1 MRKRKLLTI
10 VLAGALWVAGAATAM
25 AHVTVNPKEATKG
38 GFAKFDVRVPT
49 ERPDAGT
56 VKVELQFPEDQPI
69 ASVSVEPV
77 PGWTYAVTKRHLD
90 TPLVDDDG
98 NKIED
103 VVSLITWTAAP
114 GNEIKPGE
122 FMEFPIS
129 MGPLP
134 DKADSLV
141 FKANQ
146 TYSSGEVVRW
156 IETEEQGKP
165 EPEHPAPTVTLVD
178 AKASGA
184 VSAPAAPAAPPASTT
199 SSNGRA
205 TVALVVA
212 LIAAALAV
220 AAMTAG
226 RKAASTPAPK
236 QDLAGSS

>member
-1 MRKRKLLTI
+1 MSRKLLTI
-10 VLAGALWVAGAATAM
+10 VLTGALWLAGAATAM
-25 AHVTVNPKEATKG
+25 AHVTVNPAEATKG

-56 VKVELQFPEDQPI
+56 TKVELQLPEDNPI

-77 PGWTYAVTKRHLD
+77 PGWTYAVAKRHLD

-98 NKIED
+98 NKTED
-103 VVSLITWTAAP
+103 VVSTITWTAAA
-114 GNEIKPGE
+114 GNSIKPGE

-134 DKADSLV
+134 DKADSMT
-141 FKANQ
+141 FKAIQ
-146 TYSSGEVVRW
+146 TYDSGEVIRW
-156 IETEEQGKP
+156 IETAEKGQP

-178 AKASGA
+178 ANDSGA
-184 VSAPAAPAAPPASTT
+184 VSAPAPAAPAGSTANT
-199 SSNGRA
+199 SSSNGRA

-226 RKAASTPAPK
+226 RK
-236 QDLAGSS
+236 SSPPPSA